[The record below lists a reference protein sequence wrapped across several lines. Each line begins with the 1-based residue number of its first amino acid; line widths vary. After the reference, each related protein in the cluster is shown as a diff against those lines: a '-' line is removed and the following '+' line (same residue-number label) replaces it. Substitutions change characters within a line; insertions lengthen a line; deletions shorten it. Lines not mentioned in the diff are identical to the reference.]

1 MYSCINNASRNF
13 SNNNYN
19 SSYASDYISRKK
31 LQSKDLRNPV
41 KSMNRTDLSYS
52 LISTKNFQDINNVC
66 RVGPEIDNIVTCISP
81 TKIDS
86 SLKPFYFYYK
96 ISKY

>member
-1 MYSCINNASRNF
+1 MYSCINNPKRNF

-41 KSMNRTDLSYS
+41 TLMNRADLSYA
-52 LISTKNFQDINNVC
+52 LVSTKNFEHINNVC